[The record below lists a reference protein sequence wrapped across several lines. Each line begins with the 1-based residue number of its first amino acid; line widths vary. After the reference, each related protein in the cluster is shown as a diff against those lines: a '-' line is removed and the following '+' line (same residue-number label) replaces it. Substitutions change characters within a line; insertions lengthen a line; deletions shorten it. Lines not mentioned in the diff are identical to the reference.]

1 MFKPRFTLSNT
12 VLNDVAEIERQTARL
27 SQAIIP
33 TELLN
38 HIRKQC
44 RIALTHYSTQIE
56 GNQLSIEQ
64 VSGVIE
70 GHKTYGLV
78 RDEKE
83 VQNYFAVL
91 QQIPGLIDKHS
102 SSVTSALILHCHK
115 EILKGIVSSNLREKF
130 RDVQNAI
137 YEAGTNKLVYLPP
150 EAKDV
155 QKLIDDLC
163 EWTKATNIHPVIQA
177 AIFHNQFVTI
187 HPFVDGNG
195 RTARLLTLYLLDV
208 KGYEWRH
215 LVPIDRYY
223 ADDRRNYY
231 SLLQGDHPHN
241 YYEGRTDADFTA
253 WIEYYVDGIKRM
265 LSGTI
270 NQMELYRAENILMN
284 NRQTKV
290 LNYLENKGAIAASE
304 YSRRFNISRRMAA
317 RDLKQLVEWG
327 KLIVIGKARTTKYI
341 LKH

>member
-12 VLNDVAEIERQTARL
+12 VLNDIAEIERQTIRL
-27 SQAIIP
+27 SRASIP
-33 TELLN
+33 TEILD

-64 VSGVIE
+64 VSGVVE
-70 GHKTYGLV
+70 EHKTYGLV

-83 VQNYFAVL
+83 VQNYFALL
-91 QQIPGLIDKHS
+91 QKIPELIDKHRGN
-102 SSVTSALILHCHK
+102 VTPALVLRCHK
-115 EILKGIVSSNLREKF
+115 EVLKGIVSPNLRGKL
-130 RDVQNAI
+130 RNVQNAI
-137 YEAGTNKLVYLPP
+137 YEVGTNKLVYLPP

-155 QKLIDDLC
+155 QKLVDDLC
-163 EWTKATNIHPVIQA
+163 EWTTAATIHPVIQA

-195 RTARLLTLYLLDV
+195 RTARFLTLYLLDA

-223 ADDRRNYY
+223 ADDRRSYY
-231 SLLQGDHPHN
+231 SLLQGNYPHN
-241 YYEGRTDADFTA
+241 YYNGRFDADFSQ
-253 WIEYYVDGIKRM
+253 WIEYYVDGIKRI

-270 NQMELYRAENILMN
+270 NQMELYRAESILMN
-284 NRQTKV
+284 NRQAKV
-290 LNYLENKGAIAASE
+290 LTYLENKGVITASE
-304 YSRRFNISRRMAA
+304 YSRRFNISRRMAT
-317 RDLKQLVEWG
+317 RDLKQLVGWE
-327 KLIVIGKARTTKYI
+327 KLAVIGKARTTKYI
-341 LKH
+341 LK